1 MSAAQGS
8 RAFAGGADV
17 PRRRCPGKRGVKIHR
32 NYTVEEAAR
41 VLGVAK
47 ITVRRWIKGGL
58 PALTDRKPT
67 LILGSDLAQFLSE
80 RKTARQACQP
90 HECFC
95 VKCRRPR
102 RPAADMAE
110 FIPLT
115 PILGNLRAICP
126 TCGTLMHRRIR
137 REALEPL
144 LGILDLTFAKAP
156 PRIRERD
163 DPSSNDHL
171 QREPEGNA

>member
-1 MSAAQGS
+1 VA
-8 RAFAGGADV
+8 
-17 PRRRCPGKRGVKIHR
+17 RRRCPGKRGVKIHR
-32 NYTVEEAAR
+32 NYTVDEAAR

-58 PALTDRKPT
+58 PALNDRKPT
-67 LILGSDLAQFLSE
+67 LILGSDLAKFLSE
-80 RKTARQACQP
+80 RKTTRQTCQP

-95 VKCRRPR
+95 VKCRGPR

-110 FIPLT
+110 FIPVT
-115 PILGNLRAICP
+115 PTVGNLRAICP

-137 REALEPL
+137 REALESL

-156 PRIRERD
+156 PRLKE
-163 DPSSNDHL
+163 
-171 QREPEGNA
+171 

>member
-1 MSAAQGS
+1 M
-8 RAFAGGADV
+8 

-41 VLGVAK
+41 VLGVTK

-80 RKTARQACQP
+80 RKTTARQACQP
-90 HECFC
+90 EECFC
-95 VKCRRPR
+95 VKCRGPR

-115 PILGNLRAICP
+115 PTLGNLRGICP
-126 TCGTLMHRRIR
+126 ICGTLMHKRIR
-137 REALEPL
+137 RDALEPL
-144 LGILDLTFAKAP
+144 LGILDLTFAKAS
-156 PRIRERD
+156 PRLIE
-163 DPSSNDHL
+163 
-171 QREPEGNA
+171 

>member
-1 MSAAQGS
+1 MAH
-8 RAFAGGADV
+8 
-17 PRRRCPGKRGVKIHR
+17 RRCPGKRGVKVHR
-32 NYTVEEAAR
+32 NYTVDEAAR

-67 LILGSDLAQFLSE
+67 LILGSDLAQFLSH

-95 VKCRRPR
+95 VKCRGPR

-110 FIPLT
+110 FIHLT
-115 PILGNLRAICP
+115 PTLGNLRGICP
-126 TCGTLMHRRIR
+126 ICGTLMHKRIR
-137 REALEPL
+137 RDALEPL
-144 LGILDLTFAKAP
+144 HRILDLTFAKGL
-156 PRIRERD
+156 PRITERA
-163 DPSSNDHL
+163 DPSLNDHL
-171 QREPEGNA
+171 QRVPEGNA